1 MLTRIS
7 RHTGRIDNRVFGGAD
22 ILVCPAYRHFKGRQ
36 ECLPHRGEK
45 CGLVTR
51 LLPLVLT
58 IAALPCAIGAD
69 SWKAPELASVDDMHL
84 GGMWG
89 AAQARNAQRMAMPPL
104 DKPDFILADLS
115 LKQQRRYTDY
125 SGDIS
130 GRWIG
135 AAAFL
140 APLYPRPF
148 AAFPAIMAEVPTY
161 QKADGHFGVDQDL
174 PHIDHDRDTA
184 ILWGN
189 GRLLIGLIEV
199 YERTGDGKALATARK
214 LGDYFIATDAVFDK
228 PEVILRKPG
237 GYWLNFETYYLSCI
251 EGLVALGRV
260 TGDKRYLDEGQRIAE
275 LALTVKNFDTLHS
288 HGRLCAV
295 RGIADLYAVT
305 NAPQWLEG
313 AERDWTKFMER
324 YRLPTGGVKEVLEPG
339 CIRDEGCA
347 ECDWL
352 RLNLSLWR
360 LTGKGRYLDA
370 AERCLKGH
378 FIANQFPN
386 GGAGHRIFHQIDGQP
401 VAFTAK
407 GEEAWWCCSE
417 HWARATVDIARM
429 AVTSGQR
436 GPCIN
441 LMIDCE
447 GSVAGPG
454 GKWKTKLQETEDG
467 LHISLESPVSTKA
480 TVRIHRPAWAGDG
493 ARIEKPAALAL
504 TATKDA
510 WFVDGVW
517 DGAHEIVVHLPT
529 DLRCETAP
537 GGAGALLRGHDL
549 LVAHRTPTN
558 AWLLDALPQA
568 LPVVL
573 WSASLPTS
581 DGRIVVPASLKADAD
596 PDRPEQWNLLELA
609 PLRSVGG
616 RTQGP
621 AWFSFRLRSATPERI
636 MTLVKQLR

>member
-1 MLTRIS
+1 MPRLHGRENDNHTPAAAGPYDRRLAF
-7 RHTGRIDNRVFGGAD
+7 RHQGGFLEGARPGIGRRHAPCRDVGRGAGPQ
-22 ILVCPAYRHFKGRQ
+22 CPAHGD
-36 ECLPHRGEK
+36 
-45 CGLVTR
+45 
-51 LLPLVLT
+51 
-58 IAALPCAIGAD
+58 AAFG
-69 SWKAPELASVDDMHL
+69 
-84 GGMWG
+84 
-89 AAQARNAQRMAMPPL
+89 QA
-104 DKPDFILADLS
+104 DFILADLS

-148 AAFPAIMAEVPTY
+148 AAFPAIMAQVPAC

-174 PHIDHDRDTA
+174 PHINHDRDTA

-199 YERTGDGKALATARK
+199 YERTGDQKALATARK
-214 LGDYFIATDAVFDK
+214 LGDYFVATDAVYDK
-228 PEVILRKPG
+228 PENIVRKPG

-305 NAPQWLEG
+305 GDPRWLEG
-313 AERDWTKFMER
+313 AERDWTMFMGR

-401 VAFTAK
+401 VAFTRG

-417 HWARATVDIARM
+417 HWARATVDVARY
-429 AVTSGQR
+429 AVTSGEH

-454 GKWKTKLQETEDG
+454 GKWKTKLRETEDG
-467 LHISLESPVSTKA
+467 LHITIESPAPTKA
-480 TVRIHRPAWAGDG
+480 TVRIHRPAWAGEG
-493 ARIEKPAALAL
+493 ARIEKPAALSL

-510 WFVDGVW
+510 WLVDGLW
-517 DGAHEIVVHLPT
+517 DGAQEIVVHLPT

-537 GGAGALLRGHDL
+537 GGAAPCCEATTCWSRIARRPTPGCSTRYPKHCRWCYGPPRCPP
-549 LVAHRTPTN
+549 RT
-558 AWLLDALPQA
+558 A
-568 LPVVL
+568 
-573 WSASLPTS
+573 
-581 DGRIVVPASLKADAD
+581 
-596 PDRPEQWNLLELA
+596 E
-609 PLRSVGG
+609 
-616 RTQGP
+616 
-621 AWFSFRLRSATPERI
+621 
-636 MTLVKQLR
+636 